1 MASKMKAECYI
12 KNKTLWVHWN
22 YEGYPHSFG
31 RAEWFDTVDEERKLY
46 STLTNWD
53 ELDEALSIIGA
64 KKVKSSSFGSD
75 WGDGDID
82 IFTRNVYDFSNVTI
96 N

>member
-12 KNKTLWVHWN
+12 KNGTLWVAWN
-22 YEGYPHSFG
+22 YEGIPYSKC
-31 RAEWFDTVDEERKLY
+31 AEWFDTVDSDRKLY

-53 ELDEALSIIGA
+53 ELDEALSLIGA